1 MYFLFGSIDECESFL
16 LLIPYYDLME
26 GKGMRIRRKRRK
38 ARLATGDV
46 CKTPTPS
53 GPIPIPYPK
62 FAKSSDT
69 IGGSKTVNISGKE
82 VGIKG
87 RSRFKKSE
95 GDEPSTG

>member
-1 MYFLFGSIDECESFL
+1 MNAKVFCYFCTN
-16 LLIPYYDLME
+16 YDLVE
-26 GKGMRIRRKRRK
+26 GKGMRYRRKSRK
-38 ARLATGDV
+38 SRLSTGDV
-46 CKTPTPS
+46 CKTNPPS

-62 FAKSSDT
+62 FAKSSDSA
-69 IGGSKTVNISGKE
+69 GGSKTVKISGKE